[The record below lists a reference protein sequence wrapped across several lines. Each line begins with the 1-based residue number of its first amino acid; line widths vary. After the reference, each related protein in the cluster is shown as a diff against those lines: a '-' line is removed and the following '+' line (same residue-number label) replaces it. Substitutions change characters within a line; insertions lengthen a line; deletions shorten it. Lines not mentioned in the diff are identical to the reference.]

1 MFWGNMVAMMDR
13 KVAFAGLAIVVA
25 QLSTSQEAAL
35 GKSLFPLVV
44 IPGLT
49 SESSKPES
57 NLNQ

>member
-35 GKSLFPLVV
+35 ERASFRWLSFRA
-44 IPGLT
+44 
-49 SESSKPES
+49 
-57 NLNQ
+57 